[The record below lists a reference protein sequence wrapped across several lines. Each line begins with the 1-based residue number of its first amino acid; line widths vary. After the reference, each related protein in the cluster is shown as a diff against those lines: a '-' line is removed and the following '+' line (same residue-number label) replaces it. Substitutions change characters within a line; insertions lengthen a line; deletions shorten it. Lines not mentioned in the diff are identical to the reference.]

1 MPLFNCNPR
10 FFAQR
15 GLGLLGV
22 MVLFGLGGCATEV
35 PAPIQE
41 SRSTGPVTTTPAEKS
56 GTNVVV
62 KPSGPA
68 EKMAHSVTVDG
79 TLWGWPLNQKGGT
92 PNGMGIDISTHQSQ
106 PVLAAADGVVSYV
119 GEGISSY
126 GLMVILKHPN
136 DYVSV
141 YAHNGKVVVHQGQ
154 VVTRGQKIAETGVK
168 GKKDK
173 PWHFEIRHGGKPLNP
188 LTFYAGKATD
198 SKIPV
203 R

>member
-1 MPLFNCNPR
+1 MPPFYCNTR

-15 GLGLLGV
+15 GLGVLSM
-22 MVLFGLGGCATEV
+22 MVLFGLAGCATEV

-41 SRSTGPVTTTPAEKS
+41 SHPHGSASTQVEKS
-56 GTNVVV
+56 GGT
-62 KPSGPA
+62 PA
-68 EKMAHSVTVDG
+68 APHEIAHSVTVGG
-79 TLWGWPLNQKGGT
+79 TVWGWPLEQKGGS
-92 PNGMGIDISTHQSQ
+92 PNGLGIDISTRQNQ

-188 LTFYAGKATD
+188 LAFYGGKTTD
-198 SKIPV
+198 SKTPV

>member
-1 MPLFNCNPR
+1 MVL
-10 FFAQR
+10 
-15 GLGLLGV
+15 LGLA
-22 MVLFGLGGCATEV
+22 GCATEV

-41 SRSTGPVTTTPAEKS
+41 SQSHGAVVAPSVEKPLVRVPASPPE
-56 GTNVVV
+56 
-62 KPSGPA
+62 
-68 EKMAHSVTVDG
+68 MAHSVTVNG
-79 TLWGWPLNQKGGT
+79 IVWGWPLEQKGGS
-92 PNGMGIDISTHQSQ
+92 PNGLGIDISTRQNQ

-168 GKKDK
+168 GKKSK

-188 LTFYAGKATD
+188 LAFYGGKATD
-198 SKIPV
+198 SKTPV

>member
-1 MPLFNCNPR
+1 MSLSYCNTR
-10 FFAQR
+10 FFVQR
-15 GLGLLGV
+15 GLGM
-22 MVLFGLGGCATEV
+22 MVLFGLAGCATEV

-41 SRSTGPVTTTPAEKS
+41 SRPSGSVVAPPEGKPSVKTPAAAPAPEK
-56 GTNVVV
+56 TV
-62 KPSGPA
+62 
-68 EKMAHSVTVDG
+68 HSVTVDG
-79 TLWGWPLNQKGGT
+79 TVWGWPLDQKGGSLH
-92 PNGMGIDISTHQSQ
+92 GMGIDISTRQSQ

-188 LTFYAGKATD
+188 LAFYGGKATD
-198 SKIPV
+198 SKTPV

>member
-1 MPLFNCNPR
+1 MPLPHYDFR
-10 FFAQR
+10 FMTQR
-15 GLGLLGV
+15 GLGVLSV
-22 MVLFGLGGCATEV
+22 AVLFGLAGCATEV

-41 SRSTGPVTTTPAEKS
+41 SHPRGSVPPSAEK
-56 GTNVVV
+56 
-62 KPSGPA
+62 PSAGIPA
-68 EKMAHSVTVDG
+68 SPEKIAHSVTVDG
-79 TLWGWPLNQKGGT
+79 TVWGWPLSQKGGT
-92 PNGMGIDISTHQSQ
+92 PNGMGIDISTRQSQ

-126 GLMVILKHPN
+126 GLMVILKHPD

-154 VVTRGQKIAETGVK
+154 VVTRGQKIAETGVQ

-188 LTFYAGKATD
+188 LAFYAGKTTD
-198 SKIPV
+198 SKTPV